1 MNAAEKEMLR
11 VLSLFIFLPTYPTE
25 IIAQIGNGKMPME
38 PIQQL
43 I

>member
-1 MNAAEKEMLR
+1 MNAAEKEMLIM
-11 VLSLFIFLPTYPTE
+11 LSLFVFLPTYPTE
-25 IIAQIGNGKMPME
+25 IIAQLGNGKMPME

>member
-1 MNAAEKEMLR
+1 MKTAEKEMLIM
-11 VLSLFIFLPTYPTE
+11 LSLFAFLPTYATE
-25 IIAQIGNGKMPME
+25 SFCQIGNGKMPME